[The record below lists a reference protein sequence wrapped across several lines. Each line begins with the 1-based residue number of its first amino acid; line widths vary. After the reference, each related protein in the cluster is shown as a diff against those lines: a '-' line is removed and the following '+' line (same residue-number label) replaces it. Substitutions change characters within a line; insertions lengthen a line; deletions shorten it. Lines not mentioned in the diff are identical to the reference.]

1 MQYSVHIWKGTHLG
15 IVIYTNEWISLQTF
29 LQDKKIGMN
38 GHDMFPSAMKFC
50 LI

>member
-15 IVIYTNEWISLQTF
+15 IVIYTNEWIFLQTS
-29 LQDKKIGMN
+29 LEDIKIEMN
-38 GHDMFPSAMKFC
+38 GCDMFLSAMKFC